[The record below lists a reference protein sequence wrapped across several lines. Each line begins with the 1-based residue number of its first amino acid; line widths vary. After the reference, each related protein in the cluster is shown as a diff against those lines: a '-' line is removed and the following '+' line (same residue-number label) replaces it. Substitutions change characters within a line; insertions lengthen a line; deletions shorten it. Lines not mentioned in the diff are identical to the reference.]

1 MNSPKSIPHPFP
13 YQGSKRRIAAD
24 ILARMP
30 AQVDVLYEP
39 FAGSG
44 ALTIA
49 AAMDGRARSFVLA
62 DLNGPLVSLW
72 RAILAEPE
80 ALCDDYERLW
90 FAQEGR
96 EPDFYGEVRLRFNQH
111 QRPADLLYILARC
124 VKAAVRYNVRGEFN
138 NSPDHRRRGMRP
150 ATMRANILAVS
161 SLLAVRAKA
170 VEADYRDVLAQAGP
184 ADLVYMDPPY
194 QGVSN
199 TRDHRY
205 IRGLDR
211 AEFVGALEDLNA
223 RRVPYIISYDG
234 RTGDKTYGEELPSHL
249 GLTRY
254 EVFAGQSSQATLLGK
269 SAETHESLYV
279 SAAVTAPPCAAR
291 GRRARV
297 ATRLLFE

>member
-1 MNSPKSIPHPFP
+1 VNSPKSVPHPFP

-30 AQVDVLYEP
+30 ERAGILYEP

-49 AAMDGRARSFVLA
+49 AALGGRADSFVLA
-62 DLNGPLVSLW
+62 DLNGPLVTLW
-72 RAILAEPE
+72 RAILEDPE
-80 ALCDDYERLW
+80 ALCDEYERLW
-90 FAQEGR
+90 IAQDGR
-96 EPDFYGEVRLRFNQH
+96 APEFYGEVRERFNRQ
-111 QRPADLLYILARC
+111 QRPADLLYLLARC
-124 VKAAVRYNVRGEFN
+124 VKAAVRYNGRGEFN

-150 ATMRANILAVS
+150 ATMRANILGVS
-161 SLLAVRAKA
+161 SLLAGQARA
-170 VEADYRDVLAQAGP
+170 VEADYRDVLAEAEPG
-184 ADLVYMDPPY
+184 DLVYMDPPY

-205 IRGLDR
+205 IRGLDH

-223 RRVPYIISYDG
+223 RGVPYIISYDG
-234 RTGDKTYGEELPSHL
+234 RTGEKTYGEELPAHL

-279 SAAVTAPPCAAR
+279 SSTVGPMPR
-291 GRRARV
+291 RRRAQA
-297 ATRLLFE
+297 ATGLLFE